1 MIAREAGHEDSMLD
15 LERASEPIVSVVV
28 PTYNSERTIADCLRS
43 VMDQDTAEPIETI
56 VVDSE
61 SKDSTVKIAESC
73 GARVITTSQK
83 LLGARI
89 TGLHESKGK
98 FALLLDSDQLLDK
111 TAISRACKLGQR
123 NDMVILEEFS
133 TDPGNLLQRL
143 ISRDRRLS
151 RSTLSRHL
159 QPETGILLPRFFR
172 RGFLEEVISHIP
184 ESLSDFVVAYDHA
197 IIYYESVKLSSRIG
211 IIPRAIYHEEP
222 SSLLELWR
230 KNYRYGLSAGLLA
243 RSGHYSH
250 FLRYKEKVRMMGEKG
265 SFADWVAS
273 TFFLSIKA
281 VPYELGYEIGA
292 RSSPNLG

>member
-1 MIAREAGHEDSMLD
+1 MLD

-28 PTYNSERTIADCLRS
+28 PTHNSERTIADCLRS
-43 VMDQDTAEPIETI
+43 VMDQETAESIETI

-61 SKDSTVKIAESC
+61 SKDGTVKIAESC

-133 TDPGNLLQRL
+133 TAGGNLLQRL
-143 ISRDRRLS
+143 ISRERRLS
-151 RSTLSRHL
+151 RSTYAKHI
-159 QPETGILLPRFFR
+159 QPKTGILLPRFFR
-172 RGFLEEVISHIP
+172 RRFLEEVISNIP
-184 ESLSDFVVAYDHA
+184 ISLTDFVIGYDHA
-197 IIYYESVKLSSRIG
+197 IIHSESLKLSRRIG
-211 IIPRAIYHEEP
+211 IVPRAIYHEEP
-222 SSLLELWR
+222 RTLPELWR

-243 RSGHYSH
+243 RSGQYSH
-250 FLRYKEKVRMMGEKG
+250 LLGYREKIRMMGENG
-265 SFADWVAS
+265 SFTDWVAS
-273 TFFLSIKA
+273 MLFLSMKA
-281 VPYELGYEIGA
+281 VPYELGYEIGIRGSA
-292 RSSPNLG
+292 KLR